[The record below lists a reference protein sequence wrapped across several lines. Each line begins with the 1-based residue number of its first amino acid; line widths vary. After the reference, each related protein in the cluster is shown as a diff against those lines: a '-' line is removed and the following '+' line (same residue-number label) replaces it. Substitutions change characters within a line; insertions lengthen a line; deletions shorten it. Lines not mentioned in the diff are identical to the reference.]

1 VRRARGRLHRCG
13 ALPARCVFM
22 GDSAG
27 AALCVTAAARLRDG
41 DAETPDTAAAETVPV
56 SSRPAAAAA
65 AAAAAPE
72 LSALQRAAVHGS
84 GSVLEWDTG
93 AAEDATGTT
102 GARFMEE
109 GVSRADGFVERPGTE
124 GMLDVDIGVAVR
136 PRSYETY
143 VVIYVVCR
151 RIRQVKRPVA
161 SPSMS
166 M

>member
-1 VRRARGRLHRCG
+1 
-13 ALPARCVFM
+13 M

-56 SSRPAAAAA
+56 SSRPAAA

-109 GVSRADGFVERPGTE
+109 GVSRADGFVERPGRE